1 MRFERQANGYHNTI
15 KIEAENPDSEIIFL
29 GTGVDKSE
37 RKEFVKG
44 EAFREKN
51 L

>member
-1 MRFERQANGYHNTI
+1 MERQANVYHNTI

-37 RKEFVKG
+37 RKEFVKRG
-44 EAFREKN
+44 SFPRTN